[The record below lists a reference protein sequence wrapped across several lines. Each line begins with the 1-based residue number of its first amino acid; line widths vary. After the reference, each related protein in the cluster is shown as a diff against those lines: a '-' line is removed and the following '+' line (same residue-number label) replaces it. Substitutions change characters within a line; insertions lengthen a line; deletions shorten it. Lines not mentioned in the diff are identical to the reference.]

1 MINFNDY
8 PEELKT
14 EEQKVLNCLISKMD
28 QVLDNLDQKMQI
40 YVKEARDA
48 KISDNPDL
56 YLSVLLTQKGIE
68 DTEENRIKFFQARDE
83 LYHTRLLLHYE
94 DKYSTGVEEI
104 KIGLHAC
111 GYGAEQYIIS
121 WKMPLCR
128 HYILDNTST
137 EFESIVKGKYDEEHH
152 THYRLLVKNKVKLR
166 FTRVKEAVNIFPGI
180 FDKDMMQTL
189 KKRGFFSDAFLDKM
203 IESFDPA
210 AYDPD
215 GAAKIISDEFLQELL
230 ERRST
235 PEFKNIVFSIQK
247 KQGEIIQAPYQKHMV
262 VQGCAGSGKSMIML
276 HRLPILLYDNPTS
289 INRMNLYVITP
300 SPMYIQLA
308 ENMRH
313 QLEIS
318 DIGMG
323 TIEQYYDYCISK
335 YPGQK
340 PGNYGKRNGGT
351 KLSIENEQYVYSK
364 QCIEDIRCFFE
375 ELCLN
380 NRVSLEKAYSVLNL
394 KESSRKRIENTYAQK
409 ISSRLVEIQNILS
422 ANNKVL
428 GKYFRE
434 IRNALDALSDISFT
448 LKHRKDDVLREIAK
462 RITKNKAD
470 IHIAEIEIKK
480 LNPDKNVAALQNRKN
495 TIDIA
500 QQHIE
505 ELEKKRVD
513 VESDTEYFSSLLAL
527 NLKFEALLEP
537 FNGFHRFFSQN
548 MENVVYEA
556 IDKIGRLIGGYF
568 MLAWELSRIEDKY
581 EIYLGAISK
590 EVQKASHCISVL
602 QETTDKYLSFDY
614 YSAIR
619 KERDFLMD
627 YSAHAIKK
635 AYEQIMGKIGVKPTE
650 KGNLSA
656 VRCSPY
662 LYLQVLYQYLGPP
675 NANAESLLA
684 IDEAQGI
691 APEEIRLLKNVN
703 NSKVVF
709 NMYGD
714 IYQHIE
720 GTKGIDSWDELDEI
734 LNFDMYEMHENY
746 RNASQITDYCNQQ
759 FDMHMVAINTPGK
772 GVHEIRSESE
782 FQEEMVTQLLDP
794 QRVGLAAVLVGD
806 DAEARYLLDHF
817 SKYAQKFHDMT
828 DKDFSVHRTRWNI
841 INIDDAKGLEFSSV
855 IALSGRMSRNQKYI
869 AYTRALDHLYVYENI
884 LDVTGSEKKNVLG
897 IDTSKNKSVARD
909 TSAGRISE
917 EDKKSGDRHTV
928 NKSIKDYFNS
938 EVRKFFEDRG
948 HEVVDQRSQGGRLWV
963 LGEKT
968 SIRSDVNA
976 ATHKF
981 NISGKYTTN
990 KDLNNR
996 SGWCTKT
1003 DK

>member
-1 MINFNDY
+1 MNFNDY
-8 PEELKT
+8 PKELKI
-14 EEQKVLNCLISKMD
+14 EEQKVLNRLISKMN
-28 QVLDNLDQKMQI
+28 QVLYHLDQQMQV
-40 YVKEARDA
+40 YVREARDT

-56 YLSVLLTQKGIE
+56 YLSVLLSQNGIK
-68 DTEENRIKFFQARDE
+68 DTEENRIKFLQARDE
-83 LYHTRLLLHYE
+83 LYNTRLLLHYE

-128 HYILDNTST
+128 HYIFNNTST
-137 EFESIVKGKYDEEHH
+137 EFESVVKGKYGEEHH
-152 THYRLLVKNKVKLR
+152 THYRLLVKNDVKLK
-166 FTRVKEAVNIFPGI
+166 FTRVKEVVNIFPGI
-180 FDKDMMQTL
+180 FDKDMMQML

-203 IESFDPA
+203 IESFDPDT
-210 AYDPD
+210 YDPD
-215 GAAKIISDEFLQELL
+215 SAAKIISDEFLQELL

-335 YPGQK
+335 YPGRK
-340 PGNYGKRNGGT
+340 AGDYGKMNGGAR
-351 KLSIENEQYVYSK
+351 LSIENELYVYSK
-364 QCIEDIRCFFE
+364 QCIEDIRGVFE
-375 ELCLN
+375 ELCLD
-380 NRVSLEKAYSVLNL
+380 NRVSLEKAYTILTL
-394 KESSRKRIENTYAQK
+394 KESNSKRPENTYAQK
-409 ISSRLVEIQNILS
+409 ISSRLVKIQNILS
-422 ANNKVL
+422 ANNEVL
-428 GKYFRE
+428 SKYFRE
-434 IRNALDALSDISFT
+434 IRNILDALSTVSFT
-448 LKHRKDDVLREIAK
+448 LKHRKDDVLKEIAK
-462 RITKNKAD
+462 RIAKNEAE
-470 IHIAEIEIKK
+470 INLSEIEIKK
-480 LNPDKNVAALQNRKN
+480 LNPDKNVDAIQNRRN
-495 TIDIA
+495 IIDIA
-500 QQHIE
+500 QQRIE
-505 ELEKKRVD
+505 ELEEKRAV
-513 VESDTEYFSSLLAL
+513 VEADTEYFSSLLAL
-527 NLKFEALLEP
+527 NLKFEALQEP
-537 FNGFHRFFSQN
+537 FKGFNRVFSQN
-548 MENVVYEA
+548 MENAVYEA
-556 IDKIGRLIGGYF
+556 IDKIGQLIGGYF

-581 EIYLGAISK
+581 EIYLGSISK
-590 EVQKASHCISVL
+590 EVQKASHCISAL
-602 QETTDKYLSFDY
+602 QETTDKYLNIDY
-614 YSAIR
+614 YSEIR
-619 KERDFLMD
+619 EERDFLTD
-627 YSAHAIKK
+627 YSAHAIKNV
-635 AYEQIMGKIGVKPTE
+635 YEQIMGKIGVKRTE

-662 LYLQVLYQYLGPP
+662 LYLQVLYQYQGPP

-720 GTKGIDSWDELDEI
+720 GTKGIDSWDELDKI
-734 LNFDMYEMHENY
+734 LDFDVYEMQENY
-746 RNASQITDYCNQQ
+746 RNALQITNFCNQR
-759 FDMHMVAINTPGK
+759 FNMNMVAINTSGK
-772 GVHEIRSESE
+772 GVHEIKSDLE
-782 FQEEMVTQLLDP
+782 FQTEMLTQLLDS
-794 QRVGLAAVLVGD
+794 QRVGLAAILVGD
-806 DAEARYLLDHF
+806 DAEARYLLDRF

-828 DKDFSVHRTRWNI
+828 DEDFSVHHTRWNI

-869 AYTRALDHLYVYENI
+869 AYTRALDHLYVYESI
-884 LDVTGSEKKNVLG
+884 LDVTGFEKKKDLG
-897 IDTSKNKSVARD
+897 IDVSKNKPVASD
-909 TSAGRISE
+909 ISAE
-917 EDKKSGDRHTV
+917 EVKEKGEKLVVKHV
-928 NKSIKDYFNS
+928 GNKSSKDYFDS
-938 EVRKFFEDRG
+938 EVRKFFENRG
-948 HEVVDQRSQGGRLWV
+948 HEVVDQRDQGGRLWV

-981 NISGKYTTN
+981 NISGKYATN
-990 KDLNNR
+990 KDLKNR